1 MNGIS
6 DPDWSEFLPL
16 VVYVVPAHFQAR
28 RGWDS
33 RLWKSTLSD
42 LVITGNG
49 ILGCSDYELQLG
61 SFWRNDC
68 VAGAGQRLPAVIP
81 FVDLQGSL
89 ACGQGCLASGER
101 PQRISGGYR
110 VEVAGEQRAKH
121 LFDLFSWKVVEFR
134 RKVTGNDREILGVFG
149 ERAGEFI
156 PGGFPVQSIVTYPFV
171 CFPLLHQQL
180 SGSGQINTG

>member
-61 SFWRNDC
+61 SFWWNDRIT
-68 VAGAGQRLPAVIP
+68 GALQRQSLPAIIP
-81 FVDLQGSL
+81 FIDLQGSL
-89 ACGQGCLASGER
+89 ASR
-101 PQRISGGYR
+101 
-110 VEVAGEQRAKH
+110 
-121 LFDLFSWKVVEFR
+121 
-134 RKVTGNDREILGVFG
+134 
-149 ERAGEFI
+149 
-156 PGGFPVQSIVTYPFV
+156 
-171 CFPLLHQQL
+171 
-180 SGSGQINTG
+180 